1 MENNLRFLYALV
13 KGDSSEIKIIYK
25 KCFPMVRKFIL
36 QNKGNKQDAEDIFQM
51 ALLQLAVRYK
61 KEKFTIHSSFE
72 AYLFTVCKNLWR
84 RELNKSKNEVT
95 KDDITEQVNET
106 TEMALALLEQKRWE
120 LFNETL
126 NSISENCR
134 LVLQMFFAKLPY
146 SEIIERLN
154 YSSELVA
161 RQRVFKCK
169 KKLKERII
177 ADERYEMLKD
187 L

>member
-84 RELNKSKNEVT
+84 RELNKSKN
-95 KDDITEQVNET
+95 
-106 TEMALALLEQKRWE
+106 
-120 LFNETL
+120 
-126 NSISENCR
+126 CR